1 MTTAPAIGTT
11 ACSAKQATI
20 RPCWRMLPSG
30 LRRREDPS
38 IRVPASAAAPAGS
51 HRFRL
56 PLRHAR
62 QLPQD
67 GTKQNATWSPG
78 ESPLTSRSDRRDHSG
93 ALMAEHHRPAAA
105 AQVAV
110 GQVHVGV
117 THARGR
123 DADQHLAAPRRL
135 EQHRLDA
142 HRHARLAEHHGAHG
156 QRVAHRRPRPAS
168 AAVVAAGRL
177 ARPFEALTPQSSHH
191 RPG

>member
-1 MTTAPAIGTT
+1 MPTCAAFVTAPMPVTTPHPKSAACHNGTSGGMTTAPAIGTT

-38 IRVPASAAAPAGS
+38 IRVPASAAAPAGW

-78 ESPLTSRSDRRDHSG
+78 EIPLTS
-93 ALMAEHHRPAAA
+93 APIAVTTPAPSWPSTI
-105 AQVAV
+105 
-110 GQVHVGV
+110 GQ
-117 THARGR
+117 
-123 DADQHLAAPRRL
+123 
-135 EQHRLDA
+135 
-142 HRHARLAEHHGAHG
+142 
-156 QRVAHRRPRPAS
+156 RPRPRLPS
-168 AAVVAAGRL
+168 ARCTS
-177 ARPFEALTPQSSHH
+177 E
-191 RPG
+191 